1 MIQWA
6 MSQGQK
12 VQVFPDE
19 HVGVN
24 KYGTSD

>member
-1 MIQWA
+1 

-12 VQVFPDE
+12 VQVFSDE